1 MRRSKADF
9 SSRARMAAQSAS
21 SVDSDIESRRSW
33 MACRGFPW
41 GKASAKSDSLV
52 ALSGLSDGNSLPR
65 DSGRQRLPLSS
76 LASKLGTF
84 VTGTMK
90 SAPAYWMARLGISGA
105 NASPGFFD
113 DTHVSANLDCNQ
125 SRGNRHPV
133 GPRGLRQPLADH
145 KRERLSETEDRW
157 LAGDDFHSATGY
169 TYAPCLEQQMLV
181 GSCQANNPDFHG
193 SPSAGCRAGHI
204 APSWPLRMPGRWL

>member
-1 MRRSKADF
+1 MPSRAIQYAGADF
-9 SSRARMAAQSAS
+9 IVPVTKVPSLLAKLDKGSRCRP
-21 SVDSDIESRRSW
+21 ESL
-33 MACRGFPW
+33 GNEFP
-41 GKASAKSDSLV
+41 SAKSDSLV

-204 APSWPLRMPGRWL
+204 APSWPLR